1 MSEDA
6 RSAASQ
12 GLVRLETSD
21 FTSHL
26 VAQLDFEK
34 RRFGRMRRIL
44 LTAGRLMVDSFKG
57 RSRWWMV
64 TLTYRD
70 GIAWRAGDITT
81 FTKALRQWL
90 GRHGMQARYVWC
102 LEATQRGRPHY
113 HVMVQLPYGVRMPK
127 PDSQGWWKHGLT
139 QRAIARRAVGYL
151 AKYASKAGRAIT
163 WKGARVYGV
172 SGLQS
177 NHRAVLSLWR
187 APRWVRIASGA
198 SDESG
203 VVLEDQITDPVR
215 RVRGGWTWH
224 QTGEFFRSPYIAK
237 FIAGVLT
244 FLKRDE
250 LPCAA

>member
-1 MSEDA
+1 MNEDA

-12 GLVRLETSD
+12 GLVCSETSD

-26 VAQLDFEK
+26 VAQLEYEK

-44 LTAGRLMVDSFKG
+44 LTAGRLLVDTFQG
-57 RSRWWMV
+57 RDRWWMV

-70 GIAWRAGDITT
+70 DAEWRAGDITT

-90 GRHGMQARYVWC
+90 GRHGMKARYVWA

-113 HVMVQLPYGVRMPK
+113 HVLVQLPYGVRMPK
-127 PDSQGWWKHGLT
+127 PDSQGWWKHGIT
-139 QRAIARRAVGYL
+139 QRKIARRAVGYL

-172 SGLQS
+172 SGLQAD
-177 NHRAVLSLWR
+177 HRAVLSFWR

-198 SDESG
+198 SDEAG
-203 VVLEDQITDPVR
+203 HVLEAQVNAPVR
-215 RVRGGWTWH
+215 RVRGGWFWQ
-224 QTGEFFRSPYIAK
+224 QTGEFLRSPYIAK
-237 FIAGVLT
+237 FIGGVLT
-244 FLKRDE
+244 FLKRDDV
-250 LPCAA
+250 LCAA